1 MEFFLIFFPSFF
13 PYLERKEKTTQRWTI
28 GLEMLAH
35 ELTGIKFHGKLKKK
49 KKENENGDLG
59 KRETLDNYAET
70 MPIRRN
76 NIN

>member
-1 MEFFLIFFPSFF
+1 
-13 PYLERKEKTTQRWTI
+13 
-28 GLEMLAH
+28 MLAH

-49 KKENENGDLG
+49 KNENGNLG

>member
-1 MEFFLIFFPSFF
+1 
-13 PYLERKEKTTQRWTI
+13 
-28 GLEMLAH
+28 MLAH
-35 ELTGIKFHGKLKKK
+35 KLTGIKFHGKLKKK